1 MGKEVVLFQSEEKQS
16 RQNVASFLRQLA
28 DKVEQKQVVLQ
39 KGTESLTLDIPA
51 NVTLEV
57 KAEEEDKK
65 GKTQRSLEVEI
76 EWYLGQEEEGPLSL
90 G

>member
-1 MGKEVVLFQSEEKQS
+1 MGQEVVLFQSEEKQS
-16 RQNVASFLRQLA
+16 RQNVATFLRQLA
-28 DKVEQKQVVLQ
+28 DKVEQAQVVLQ
-39 KGTESLTLDIPA
+39 KGAESLTLDIPA

-76 EWYLGQEEEGPLSL
+76 EWYEGEGNEGALSL

>member
-16 RQNVASFLRQLA
+16 RQNVAAFLRQLA
-28 DKVEQKQVVLQ
+28 DKVEPGQVVLQ
-39 KGTESLTLDIPA
+39 KGAESLTLNLPA
-51 NVTLEV
+51 TVTLEV

-65 GKTQRSLEVEI
+65 GRTQRSLEVEI
-76 EWYLGQEEEGPLSL
+76 EWYEGEEEEGALTL

>member
-1 MGKEVVLFQSEEKQS
+1 MGKETVLFQSEEKQS
-16 RQNVASFLRQLA
+16 RQNVATFLHELA

-39 KGTESLTLDIPA
+39 KGAESLTLHIPA

-65 GKTQRSLEVEI
+65 GRTQRSLEVEI
-76 EWYLGQEEEGPLSL
+76 EWYEGEDEGTLSL

>member
-1 MGKEVVLFQSEEKQS
+1 MGTEVVLFQSEEKQS
-16 RQNVASFLRQLA
+16 RQNVAAFLRQLA
-28 DKVEQKQVVLQ
+28 DKVEQSEVVLQ
-39 KGTESLTLDIPA
+39 KGTESLTLRIPA

-65 GKTQRSLEVEI
+65 GRNQRSLEVEI
-76 EWYLGQEEEGPLSL
+76 EWYEGEGDEGTLSL

>member
-1 MGKEVVLFQSEEKQS
+1 MGQEIVLFQSEEKQS
-16 RQNVASFLRQLA
+16 RQNVAAFLRQLA

-39 KGTESLTLDIPA
+39 KGTESLSLDIPA

-65 GKTQRSLEVEI
+65 GRTQRSLEVEI
-76 EWYLGQEEEGPLSL
+76 EWYEGEEDEGTLSL